1 MIWSHGY
8 ELSFRGSGRFSWKL
22 RPDIMWNFIFLL
34 FFDQKNW
41 VVGWCFPTHEI
52 KMFKI
57 QKNTF
62 QMLLISSHLDI
73 VGRFS
78 AQMKFEQLS
87 RILKKFR
94 KTEKNWNLGLYTYPF
109 AESSFHF
116 IISYR
121 GRKTMILASFE
132 SSRSIFFDSW
142 KRYTHRPVC
151 PADFSWKL
159 RSKKKINFFNIF
171 GIFGYWMLFLV
182 LSNTLY
188 ENNFYGNQLQLKNRY
203 RLWKSHDIWMCIR
216 YPTKKKDPPD
226 WCTKMG
232 GVKFPSMS

>member
-1 MIWSHGY
+1 MSSDRCQTDHTFMDYLFVGPAGPAGRPIFVETPAGY
-8 ELSFRGSGRFSWKL
+8 YVKFH
-22 RPDIMWNFIFLL
+22 FLP

-41 VVGWCFPTHEI
+41 VVGWCFPTHEN

-94 KTEKNWNLGLYTYPF
+94 KTEKNWNLGPF

-142 KRYTHRPVC
+142 KRYTRRPVW
-151 PADFSWKL
+151 PTDFSWKL
-159 RSKKKINFFNIF
+159 RSK
-171 GIFGYWMLFLV
+171 
-182 LSNTLY
+182 
-188 ENNFYGNQLQLKNRY
+188 
-203 RLWKSHDIWMCIR
+203 
-216 YPTKKKDPPD
+216 
-226 WCTKMG
+226 
-232 GVKFPSMS
+232 

>member
-1 MIWSHGY
+1 M
-8 ELSFRGSGRFSWKL
+8 SWDSRISVQMSSDRVQNDRTNL
-22 RPDIMWNFIFLL
+22 YFQLLIFIFVETPAGRPIFVETPAGYYVKFHFLPI
-34 FFDQKNW
+34 FDQKNW

-142 KRYTHRPVC
+142 KRYTTDRSYRPIFRGNSGV
-151 PADFSWKL
+151 
-159 RSKKKINFFNIF
+159 KKIRETWVN
-171 GIFGYWMLFLV
+171 LV
-182 LSNTLY
+182 
-188 ENNFYGNQLQLKNRY
+188 
-203 RLWKSHDIWMCIR
+203 
-216 YPTKKKDPPD
+216 
-226 WCTKMG
+226 
-232 GVKFPSMS
+232 

>member
-1 MIWSHGY
+1 
-8 ELSFRGSGRFSWKL
+8 
-22 RPDIMWNFIFLL
+22 
-34 FFDQKNW
+34 
-41 VVGWCFPTHEI
+41 
-52 KMFKI
+52 MFKI

-94 KTEKNWNLGLYTYPF
+94 KTEKNWNLGPF

-142 KRYTHRPVC
+142 KRYTHRPVW

-159 RSKKKINFFNIF
+159 RSKKKSIFWINLVFLDIECCLWCFRTHYMKIIF
-171 GIFGYWMLFLV
+171 TGINCNWKIDIGCENRMTFGCV
-182 LSNTLY
+182 
-188 ENNFYGNQLQLKNRY
+188 
-203 RLWKSHDIWMCIR
+203 
-216 YPTKKKDPPD
+216 
-226 WCTKMG
+226 
-232 GVKFPSMS
+232 